1 MITLTRINN
10 MEVTL
15 NCDLIEYIEITPDT
29 IITLTNGKKWIVKES
44 KEDVIAKVIDFKRK
58 IFISDYR

>member
-10 MEVTL
+10 MEVTI

-44 KEDVIAKVIDFKRK
+44 KEDVIAKVIEFKRK
-58 IFISDYR
+58 IFISDIQ